1 MVVRF
6 LSVPMREGCD
16 VCHRLENI
24 SGVPAAALL
33 LMTVRDLTENVH
45 AITRVPNCPG
55 TFFPPPGFN
64 HTRLPVDRDKNGCM
78 QDHVDNW
85 IWFIWSPWTRDLI
98 KIYLQV
104 STSAAGGVRTL
115 ARVLLSV
122 LSVSWPPLRTLAK
135 RTLRRSTPTRRRRQ
149 RAAAAEDC

>member
-1 MVVRF
+1 
-6 LSVPMREGCD
+6 
-16 VCHRLENI
+16 
-24 SGVPAAALL
+24 
-33 LMTVRDLTENVH
+33 
-45 AITRVPNCPG
+45 
-55 TFFPPPGFN
+55 
-64 HTRLPVDRDKNGCM
+64 M

-98 KIYLQV
+98 KIYMQV